1 MRTNS
6 VTPVRADA
14 LELAIPASLAFGVCA
29 GFAGSAHADST
40 VSTTKG
46 ADPEVDELVVHGM
59 RPLEGTKLPATIRE
73 TPQSLDVISKELLRS
88 EAADR
93 LSDALKNVPGI
104 TFNAGEGAARGDTV
118 NLRGFSAFNDF
129 FLDGIR
135 DAAVYGRDSFDLEAL
150 EVLKG
155 PSASL
160 FGRGSTGGVI
170 NQVSKAPT
178 LASIGVV
185 TGEFGTND
193 EQRGTLD
200 VGGQVTP
207 GVAVR
212 LNAMIETSG
221 VADRDGVRNNRW
233 GVAPSVAFG
242 LGKPTTLVLSYLH
255 QQEDNT
261 PDVGVPFVN
270 GRPAPVP
277 RGADFGLASDRNVT
291 HVDIFTGRLKRDFGE
306 AITVT
311 DTVRYGHYG
320 YYYIFDAPNFGG
332 APPTASTPLSS
343 ILVGR
348 DSPSST
354 AVQTELANQLDLT
367 LRFRTGPLSHHLV
380 VGFEAARENYDI
392 GRFNN
397 PFNRNNG
404 WIPPTPLLDPD
415 PTQARP
421 AQPITSRQ
429 ITDAYSSAV
438 YLTDTIGVGRYFD
451 LITGARYDRF
461 AASYNQTS
469 LVTGAVLGLDHVDHL
484 TSPRVALVYKPTSNA
499 SVYFSYGTSFDPSA
513 EALTLTTRTANLG
526 PVEAYTLE
534 AGAKATV
541 LGGGLLATGAV
552 FRTVVDNAQ
561 TNDPD
566 NPTVT
571 ILNGN
576 QRVEGFELG
585 LSGHITHRLEITA
598 GYTYLDGTTL
608 ASGNPLYVG
617 KAMPNV
623 APNAVNLW
631 AEYYPADG
639 WEVGLG
645 GNYLDTRFADSA
657 QTAKVP
663 SYIVVNAMAS
673 RRLARGLTIQLNLNN
688 LFDKR
693 YYDGVYYTSVSE
705 NHTVPGPGR
714 TLKATLKASF

>member
-1 MRTNS
+1 MISAAPTG
-6 VTPVRADA
+6 PEAH
-14 LELAIPASLAFGVCA
+14 ELALPLSLAFGVCA
-29 GFAGSAHADST
+29 GFAGAAHAAADGGAADS
-40 VSTTKG
+40 
-46 ADPEVDELVVHGM
+46 EVDELVVKGV
-59 RPLEGTKLPATIRE
+59 RPLEGTKLPATVRD
-73 TPQSLDVISKELLRS
+73 TPQSLNVISKDLLRS

-93 LSDALKNVPGI
+93 LTDALKNVPGI

-135 DAAVYGRDSFDLEAL
+135 DAAVYGRDSFDLEAV

-155 PSASL
+155 PSATL

-178 LASIGVV
+178 LTGSGEI

-200 VGGQVTP
+200 VGGEIAP
-207 GVAVR
+207 AVAAR

-221 VADRDGVRNNRW
+221 VAHRDVVRNNRF

-242 LGKPTTLVLSYLH
+242 LGKPTTLVLSYMH

-270 GRPAPVP
+270 GHPAPVP
-277 RGADFGLASDRNVT
+277 RDAFFGLASDRNVT
-291 HVDIFTGRLKRDFGE
+291 HVDIVTGRLTRDFGQS
-306 AITVT
+306 ISFS
-311 DTVRYGHYG
+311 DTVRYAHYG
-320 YYYIFDAPNFGG
+320 YYYVFDAPNFG
-332 APPTASTPLSS
+332 ATPPTAATPLSS

-367 LRFRTGPLSHHLV
+367 LRFRTGFLTHNLV

-404 WIPPTPLLDPD
+404 WIPETPLLDPD
-415 PTQARP
+415 PSEARP
-421 AQPITSRQ
+421 PQPITSRQ
-429 ITDAYSSAV
+429 ITDAYSSAL
-438 YLTDTIGVGRYFD
+438 YLTDTIGLGRHFD

-469 LVTGAVLGLDHVDHL
+469 LSSGAALHLDHVDHR

-513 EALTLTTRTANLG
+513 EALTLTTKTANLG

-534 AGAKATV
+534 AGAKASL
-541 LGGGLLATGAV
+541 LGGGLLATGAI
-552 FRTVVDNAQ
+552 FRTTVDNAQ

-571 ILNGN
+571 VLNGN
-576 QRVEGFELG
+576 ERVEGFELG
-585 LSGHITHRLEITA
+585 LSGHVTRKLELTA
-598 GYTYLDGTTL
+598 GYTYLHGRTI
-608 ASGNPLYVG
+608 ASGNPLFVG
-617 KAMPNV
+617 KALPNV
-623 APNAVNLW
+623 APNAANLW
-631 AEYYPADG
+631 AEYYITDD
-639 WEVGLG
+639 WEVGFG
-645 GNYLDTRFADSA
+645 GNYLDARFADSA
-657 QTAKVP
+657 QTASLP
-663 SYIVVNAMAS
+663 SYIVANAMMS
-673 RRLARGLTIQLNLNN
+673 YRFNHRFMVQLNLNN
-688 LFDKR
+688 IFDKR

-714 TLKATLKASF
+714 TLKATIKASF

>member
-1 MRTNS
+1 MRLS
-6 VTPVRADA
+6 PVV
-14 LELAIPASLAFGVCA
+14 PASLAFGVCA
-29 GFAGSAHADST
+29 GIVGSAEARAAAPDGT
-40 VSTTKG
+40 ETG
-46 ADPEVDELVVHGM
+46 PPDVDEVVVRGV
-59 RPLEGTKLPATIRE
+59 RPLEGTKLPANIQNI
-73 TPQSLDVISKELLRS
+73 PQSLTVISKDLLAS
-88 EAADR
+88 EAADH
-93 LSDALKNVPGI
+93 LTDALKNVPGI

-129 FLDGIR
+129 FLDGVR
-135 DAAVYGRDSFDLEAL
+135 DAAVYGRDSFDLEAI

-155 PSASL
+155 PSATL
-160 FGRGSTGGVI
+160 FGRGSTGGAI
-170 NQVSKAPT
+170 NQVSKAPG
-178 LASIGVV
+178 LAPV
-185 TGEFGTND
+185 GEIAAELGTND

-200 VGGQVTP
+200 VGGEIMT
-207 GVAVR
+207 GLAAR

-277 RGADFGLASDRNVT
+277 RDADFGLASDRNVT
-291 HVDIFTGRLKRDFGE
+291 HVDIVTGRLTRDFGE
-306 AITVT
+306 AITVS
-311 DTVRYGHYG
+311 DTVRYAHYG
-320 YYYIFDAPNFGG
+320 YYYVFDAPNFGQT
-332 APPTASTPLSS
+332 PPTAATPLSS

-354 AVQTELANQLDLT
+354 AVQTELANQFDVT
-367 LRFRTGPLSHHLV
+367 LSFRTGPLTHHLV
-380 VGFEAARENYDI
+380 VGVEAARENYSI

-404 WIPPTPLLDPD
+404 WIPQTPLLDPD
-415 PTQARP
+415 PGQARP
-421 AQPITSRQ
+421 NQPITSRQ
-429 ITDAYSSAV
+429 ITDAYASAV
-438 YLTDTIGVGRYFD
+438 YLTDTIGIGRHFD

-461 AASYNQTS
+461 AASYDQTN
-469 LVTGAVLGLDHVDHL
+469 LTTGAILHLDHVDHL
-484 TSPRVALVYKPTSNA
+484 TSPRVALVYKPNPGA

-513 EALTLTTRTANLG
+513 EALTLTSKTANLG

-534 AGAKATV
+534 AGAKV
-541 LGGGLLATGAV
+541 RLLSGGLLATGAV

-566 NPTVT
+566 NPAVTV
-571 ILNGN
+571 LNGN

-585 LSGHITHRLEITA
+585 LAGHVTRKLELTA
-598 GYTYLDGTTL
+598 GYTYLDGVTI

-617 KAMPNV
+617 KAMPNL

-631 AEYYPADG
+631 AEYYLSGA

-645 GNYLDTRFADSA
+645 GNYLDGRFADSA
-657 QTAKVP
+657 QTARVP
-663 SYIVVNAMAS
+663 AYIVANAMTS
-673 RRLARGLTIQLNLNN
+673 YRLGHGLRIQLNLNN

-705 NHTVPGPGR
+705 NHVVPGPGR
-714 TLKATLKASF
+714 TLKVTLKASF